1 MPGDD
6 YTDPWDAKKALSPG
20 GDYSDPWDAKTTQP
34 PADDYCDP
42 WDKKP
47 TTADPTRK
55 TSKDDYIDPWDA
67 TQDTS
72 TQVDMTQQTVEKPK
86 QQSSEES
93 DEESYSEPYDLHKV
107 GVLDE
112 QAKRFS
118 LKGMR
123 PSSVDGM
130 SLSEHEDRSFRKNID
145 NVFESG
151 AKK

>member
-6 YTDPWDAKKALSPG
+6 YCDPWDAKKAQSPG
-20 GDYSDPWDAKTTQP
+20 GDYSDPWDAKKTKP
-34 PADDYCDP
+34 PGDDYCDP

-47 TTADPTRK
+47 TPAEPTRK

-67 TQDTS
+67 RKDGS
-72 TQVDMTQQTVEKPK
+72 TQVEMAQTVEKPES
-86 QQSSEES
+86 QSSEDS
-93 DEESYSEPYDLHKV
+93 DEESYDQPYDLGKV
-107 GVLDE
+107 TVLDE

-123 PSSVDGM
+123 LSSLDG
-130 SLSEHEDRSFRKNID
+130 SPEHVESGVRKNVG
-145 NVFESG
+145 NAFESA